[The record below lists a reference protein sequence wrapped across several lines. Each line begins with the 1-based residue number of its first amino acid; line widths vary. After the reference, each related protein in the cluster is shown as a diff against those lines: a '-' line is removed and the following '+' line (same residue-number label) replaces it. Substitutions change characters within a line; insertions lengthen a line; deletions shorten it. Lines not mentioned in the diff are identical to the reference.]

1 MNKGAKFALDGSL
14 AGAVI
19 YALVTILTAWAAILP
34 PIPDE
39 HYATLLAALTAI
51 LAAIFHGVR
60 RILVHVGWLPDKPA
74 AEGPPPWPTEAPPPS
89 TVSTQEIRS
98 PLPGA

>member
-14 AGAVI
+14 AGAVV
-19 YALVTILTAWAAILP
+19 YMLVTILTAWAAVLP

-39 HYATLLAALTAI
+39 HYATLLAAMTAV
-51 LAAIFHGVR
+51 LAALFQVVR

-74 AEGPPPWPTEAPPPS
+74 EEVPPSAPPGSAAGQATRPP
-89 TVSTQEIRS
+89 R
-98 PLPGA
+98 PYA

>member
-14 AGAVI
+14 AGAVV
-19 YALVTILTAWAAILP
+19 YMLVTILTAWAAVLP

-39 HYATLLAALTAI
+39 HYATLLAAMTAV
-51 LAAIFHGVR
+51 LAALFQVVR

-74 AEGPPPWPTEAPPPS
+74 EEAPPSAPPPRTDS
-89 TVSTQEIRS
+89 QATR
-98 PLPGA
+98 PPRPYA